1 MNKNIILNN
10 GEKMPIIGIGTDLVR
25 DGLEVKTMIKSAI
38 YAGYRLIDTADL
50 YGNERGI
57 GEAIKECIDE
67 GIVKRE
73 DLFIQTKAPFH
84 FDRYNYTYKSLDVQL
99 QRLGLDYVDMYLLH
113 HAYRGS
119 FTWRWQVMDIYRAL
133 ETLYRQG
140 KTKNIGV
147 CNFGKMHLNYLLSE
161 CDIKPQINQIEF
173 HPQHQQRGVVELCK
187 KNDIQ
192 VQGWGTL
199 NNGRIFDEPLFDEI
213 GKNYNKNAAQIAI
226 KYAIQKGVAP
236 LVRSQKPNRQ
246 KEMLDVFN
254 FEINSADMKK
264 LDDLDGGEFSHN
276 HEGEPIEEAIKS
288 KQIEIKKYKMFGFLP
303 FMKKYKKNRR
313 ITKYYLFGIPIV
325 KTDKKIIEIPKDKQ
339 TKTLAGV
346 ERERERESNPANPQ
360 KSKKG
365 SLK

>member
-1 MNKNIILNN
+1 MEQNIILNN
-10 GEKMPIIGIGTDLVR
+10 GNRMPVIGIGTDLIR
-25 DGLEVKTMIKSAI
+25 DGIEVKQMIKSAI

-99 QRLGLDYVDMYLLH
+99 QRLGIDYVDMYLLH
-113 HAYRGS
+113 HAYRDS
-119 FTWRWQVMDIYRAL
+119 FHWRWQVMDIYRAL

-173 HPQHQQRGVVELCK
+173 HPQHQQREVVHLCRK
-187 KNDIQ
+187 ENIQ

-199 NNGRIFDEPLFDEI
+199 NSGRIFDEPLFEEI

-226 KYAIQKGVAP
+226 KYAIQKDIAP
-236 LVRSQKPNRQ
+236 LVRSQKENRQ
-246 KEMLDVFN
+246 KEMLNVFD
-254 FEINSADMKK
+254 FEISPNDMKS

-276 HEGEPIEEAIKS
+276 HEGEPLELEKKEQKQVIIKRYKLFGCIPILS
-288 KQIEIKKYKMFGFLP
+288 IKKESEKISRVYFLGLYI
-303 FMKKYKKNRR
+303 MKIDHKHIN
-313 ITKYYLFGIPIV
+313 V
-325 KTDKKIIEIPKDKQ
+325 
-339 TKTLAGV
+339 
-346 ERERERESNPANPQ
+346 N
-360 KSKKG
+360 
-365 SLK
+365 